1 MTALGKIL
9 RTVLAATGLTMVVG
23 CAGTDGGPVR
33 AGATIEYGELGGTED
48 VCDERSGWGQ
58 C

>member
-1 MTALGKIL
+1 MLGKTL
-9 RTVLAATGLTMVVG
+9 RTVLAAAGLTMVVG
-23 CAGTDGGPVR
+23 CAGTDVGPVR
-33 AGATIEYGELGGTED
+33 AGATIEYGELGGAED